1 MAPAFKLVEEKNWME
16 RFKEIKKFIER
27 RKEDRMEKSKRE
39 RVSVDGLGKISLM
52 LDDYNDIFSDFDP
65 RPNLVR
71 SLSVDFLDEIK
82 RATRDKK
89 EGLDLSFLIPQHL
102 REIKEETVIKKRLKN
117 HFKKH
122 YETSRQEVK
131 SVVREGILFVAFG
144 VVLMFLATYILFTFK
159 ESTFLTTFLVVILE
173 PAGWFLFW
181 EGLDLIIFEP
191 KKRSHELVFYKKMT
205 RAKIYFNSC

>member
-1 MAPAFKLVEEKNWME
+1 
-16 RFKEIKKFIER
+16 
-27 RKEDRMEKSKRE
+27 MEKSKGK
-39 RVSVDGLGKISLM
+39 RVSVNGLGKISLM
-52 LDDYNDIFSDFDP
+52 LDDYNDIFSDFVP
-65 RPNLVR
+65 RSHLVR
-71 SLSVDFLDEIK
+71 MLSVDFLDEIK

-89 EGLDLSFLIPQHL
+89 EGLELNFLIPQHL
-102 REIKEETVIKKRLKN
+102 REIKEEVIIKKRLKN

-122 YETSRQEVK
+122 YEASKQEVK

-144 VVLMFLATYILFTFK
+144 VILMFLATYVLFTFK

-191 KKRSHELVFYKKMT
+191 KKKNPDLSFYKKMSK
-205 RAKIYFNSC
+205 AVINFNSYKD

>member
-1 MAPAFKLVEEKNWME
+1 
-16 RFKEIKKFIER
+16 
-27 RKEDRMEKSKRE
+27 MEKLKRE
-39 RVSVDGLGKISLM
+39 RVSVNGLGKISLM

-71 SLSVDFLDEIK
+71 MLSVDFLDEIK

-89 EGLDLSFLIPQHL
+89 EGLELNFLIPQHL
-102 REIKEETVIKKRLKN
+102 REIKEEVIIKKRLKN

-122 YETSRQEVK
+122 YEASKQEVK

-144 VVLMFLATYILFTFK
+144 VILMFLATYVLFTFK

-191 KKRSHELVFYKKMT
+191 KKKNPDLSFYKKMSK
-205 RAKIYFNSC
+205 AVINFNSYKD

>member
-1 MAPAFKLVEEKNWME
+1 
-16 RFKEIKKFIER
+16 
-27 RKEDRMEKSKRE
+27 MEKARGK

-71 SLSVDFLDEIK
+71 MLSVDFLDEIK

-89 EGLDLSFLIPQHL
+89 EGLELNFLIPQHL
-102 REIKEETVIKKRLKN
+102 REIKEENVIKKRLKN
-117 HFKKH
+117 HFRKH
-122 YETSRQEVK
+122 YETSKQEVNSILK
-131 SVVREGILFVAFG
+131 EGVFFVAFG
-144 VVLMFLATYILFTFK
+144 VILMFLAAYVLFTFK

-181 EGLDLIIFEP
+181 EGLDLVIFEP
-191 KKRSHELVFYKKMT
+191 KKRSHDLVFYKKMSKA
-205 RAKIYFNSC
+205 RIYFNSYKD